1 VVRRIF
7 GVGLIVVCIAAAL
20 VLARGYAFASTHGA
34 LSVYVLDVSDSAA
47 HQAAAPLELSF
58 RDSTGT
64 VLARADAEPGS
75 NVIYLTSP
83 VVYACHGVETRAAF
97 SLAARQEWDRCF
109 ARQSRWISTWIPRV
123 ASVDLRS
130 RSCSIPH
137 APVSVSQL
145 RDDWWL
151 WWVPLR
157 HVGGNPYTY
166 YSINLRFDTA
176 HCTLSIDA
184 RA

>member
-1 VVRRIF
+1 VRRFF
-7 GVGLIVVCIAAAL
+7 GVVLIVLCIGAAL
-20 VLARGYAFASTHGA
+20 ALGRGYAFASTHGS

-47 HQAAAPLELSF
+47 HQAAAPLEVSF

-64 VLARADAEPGS
+64 VLARAAAEPSS

-83 VVYACHGVETRAAF
+83 VMSACHDVETRAAL

-123 ASVDLRS
+123 ASVDFRS
-130 RSCSIPH
+130 RGCSIPH
-137 APVSVSQL
+137 VPVSVSQL

-151 WWVPLR
+151 WWVPLP

-166 YSINLRFDTA
+166 YSIALRFDA
-176 HCTLSIDA
+176 ARCTLSIDA

>member
-1 VVRRIF
+1 VGRFF
-7 GVGLIVVCIAAAL
+7 GVALIVLCIGAAL
-20 VLARGYAFASTHGA
+20 VVGRGYAFASTHGS

-83 VVYACHGVETRAAF
+83 VVYACHGVETLAAF

-109 ARQSRWISTWIPRV
+109 ARQSRWISTWINR
-123 ASVDLRS
+123 AATVDFRS
-130 RSCSIPH
+130 RGCSIPH
-137 APVSVSQL
+137 VPVSVSQL
-145 RDDWWL
+145 RDNWWL
-151 WWVPLR
+151 WWVPMR

-166 YSINLRFDTA
+166 YRIALRFDPA

-184 RA
+184 PA